1 MNSSPVQIAGT
12 PPTPEPAS
20 YSVYQIIGI
29 IIIFTIFASVV
40 SYSKNIF
47 SVDIW
52 PWLSNK
58 VKSLNPFTKPDP
70 IGVEHNHSG
79 AALQYPN
86 NDKPA
91 SKELQELV
99 KKTKEESKEI
109 QKEASKEIQKE
120 EEKKHVPIASAKEP
134 PPVAS
139 AEQTWCF
146 IGDDIAG
153 RWCIQVPDERS
164 CDNNRA
170 YKSKNACERGQ

>member
-12 PPTPEPAS
+12 PPLPPPTSS
-20 YSVYQIIGI
+20 YSVYQIVGI

-40 SYSKNIF
+40 SYSKHILT
-47 SVDIW
+47 VDIW
-52 PWLSNK
+52 AWLSNK
-58 VKSLNPFTKPDP
+58 VKSINPFDKADP
-70 IGVEHNHSG
+70 VGVEHNHSG
-79 AALQYPN
+79 AALEYPN
-86 NDKPA
+86 KKPE
-91 SKELQELV
+91 SHELKEKAEDI
-99 KKTKEESKEI
+99 KHDSKEI
-109 QKEASKEIQKE
+109 HKE

-153 RWCIQVPDERS
+153 RWCIQVPDEKS

-170 YKSKNACERGQ
+170 YKSKNACMRGP

>member
-12 PPTPEPAS
+12 TPTPEPSS
-20 YSVYQIIGI
+20 YSVYQIIGV

-40 SYSKNIF
+40 SYSRNIL
-47 SVDIW
+47 SVDGLS
-52 PWLSNK
+52 WLSDK
-58 VKSLNPFTKPDP
+58 VKSMNPFNKSDP
-70 IGVEHNHSG
+70 VGIEHNHSG

-86 NDKPA
+86 NDKPM
-91 SKELQELV
+91 SKELKELV
-99 KKTKEESKEI
+99 KDTKQESKEL
-109 QKEASKEIQKE
+109 QKE

-134 PPVAS
+134 PPAAS

-153 RWCIQVPDERS
+153 RWCIQVHDEKS